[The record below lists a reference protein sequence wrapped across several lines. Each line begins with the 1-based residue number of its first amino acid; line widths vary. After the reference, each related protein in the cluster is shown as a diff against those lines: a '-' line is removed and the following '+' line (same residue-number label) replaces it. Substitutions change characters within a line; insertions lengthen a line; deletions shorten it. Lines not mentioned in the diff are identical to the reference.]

1 MIAFVVV
8 ESILRGRF
16 VRTVNRIAV
25 ILALIASVIL
35 LVHWWKPLLIG
46 ALIAVAAFLI
56 YQRLRELRA

>member
-1 MIAFVVV
+1 
-8 ESILRGRF
+8 

-35 LVHWWKPLLIG
+35 LVHWWKPMLIG